1 LSQAEKERVPHKT
14 KRIRQHEVNGSMDK
28 ILSMRIFSR
37 VVESGSFSAVAEHM
51 NCSTGSVSRA
61 VSSLEDQL
69 HARLLQRTTRKVSL
83 TEPGERY
90 YQKCKKILADLEDA
104 EAEAGDA
111 RTSAR
116 GTLRIHCVTD
126 LGLAQLTHS
135 ILEYRKRFPSVAVQL
150 KFLPRMANL
159 LEDEVDVSIVAAP
172 TLPDSRNVC
181 KLIGHC
187 ERVLVASPAF
197 LQTHRIETASDLDEH
212 ALTPMPF
219 RIEPNGHPVKLSL
232 VKPLGQQMGQ
242 EGAGQFAINDTEAI
256 RIATLAGAGVAALP
270 VHCVIDDI
278 RNGRLLQLF
287 PESRLQ
293 NTSVFAVYSSRHHID
308 AKIKTFIDFM
318 TSHLKEALD
327 TRLLNEHPH
336 QPFSRI
342 ARVMENA

>member
-1 LSQAEKERVPHKT
+1 
-14 KRIRQHEVNGSMDK
+14 MDK

-61 VSSLEDQL
+61 VSTLEGQL
-69 HARLLQRTTRKVSL
+69 QARLLQRTTRKVSL

-90 YQKCKKILADLEDA
+90 YQKCKKILADLEEA

-111 RTSAR
+111 HTCAR
-116 GTLRIHCVTD
+116 GTLRIHCVTE

-135 ILEYRKRFPSVAVQL
+135 VLEYRKRFPAVAVQL

-159 LEDEVDVSIVAAP
+159 LEDEVDVSIVSAP

-197 LQTHRIETASDLDEH
+197 LQTHAIESASDLDEH

-219 RIEPNGHPVKLSL
+219 RVEPNDHHVKLSL
-232 VKPLGQQMGQ
+232 VKPAAQSTAP
-242 EGAGQFAINDTEAI
+242 EGSGQFAINDTEAI
-256 RIATLAGAGVAALP
+256 RIAALAGAGVAALP

-278 RNGRLLQLF
+278 RAGRLLQLF

-318 TSHLKEALD
+318 TSHLKAVLD
-327 TRLLNEHPH
+327 ARLLSEQA
-336 QPFSRI
+336 QPGLNRL

>member
-1 LSQAEKERVPHKT
+1 
-14 KRIRQHEVNGSMDK
+14 MDK

-69 HARLLQRTTRKVSL
+69 QARLLQRTTRKVSL

-90 YQKCKKILADLEDA
+90 YQKCKRILADLE
-104 EAEAGDA
+104 EAESEAGNAHTCA
-111 RTSAR
+111 RD
-116 GTLRIHCVTD
+116 TLRVHCVTD
-126 LGLAQLTHS
+126 LGLAQLTRS
-135 ILEYRKRFPSVAVQL
+135 IIEYRKRFPAVSVQL

-159 LEDEVDVSIVAAP
+159 LEDEVDVSIVSAP

-181 KLIGHC
+181 KLIGQC

-197 LQTHRIETASDLDEH
+197 LQTHPVEHAGDLDQH
-212 ALTPMPF
+212 ALTALPF
-219 RIEPNGHPVKLSL
+219 RVAPGEHHVKLSL
-232 VKPLGQQMGQ
+232 VKSAGP
-242 EGAGQFAINDTEAI
+242 GAEAGGQFTINDIEAT
-256 RIATLAGAGVAALP
+256 RMATLAGAGIAALP

-278 RNGRLLQLF
+278 RSGRLVQLF

-318 TSHLKEALD
+318 TSHLREALD
-327 TRLLNEHPH
+327 TRVVNEHSQH
-336 QPFSRI
+336 TFNRQ
-342 ARVMENA
+342 ALAVENA

>member
-1 LSQAEKERVPHKT
+1 
-14 KRIRQHEVNGSMDK
+14 MDK

-61 VSSLEDQL
+61 VSSLEDHLQ
-69 HARLLQRTTRKVSL
+69 ARLLQRTTRKISL

-111 RTSAR
+111 HTCAR

-135 ILEYRKRFPSVAVQL
+135 IMEYRKRFPAVSVQL

-159 LEDEVDVSIVAAP
+159 LEDEVDVSIVSAP

-197 LQTHRIETASDLDEH
+197 LQTHRIESASDLDEH
-212 ALTPMPF
+212 ALTPVPF
-219 RIEPNGHPVKLSL
+219 RVEPSDHHVKLSL
-232 VKPLGQQMGQ
+232 VKSTSHDA
-242 EGAGQFAINDTEAI
+242 AGQFVINDTEAT
-256 RIATLAGAGVAALP
+256 RIAALAGAGVAALP
-270 VHCVIDDI
+270 VHCVIGDI
-278 RNGRLLQLF
+278 RDGRLVRLF

-293 NTSVFAVYSSRHHID
+293 NTGVFAVYSSRHHVD
-308 AKIKTFIDFM
+308 AKIKTFIDFL
-318 TSHLKEALD
+318 TSHLRAALD
-327 TRLLNEHPH
+327 SRLLNE
-336 QPFSRI
+336 QSEQTSDRL
-342 ARVMENA
+342 ARVVENA

>member
-1 LSQAEKERVPHKT
+1 
-14 KRIRQHEVNGSMDK
+14 
-28 ILSMRIFSR
+28 
-37 VVESGSFSAVAEHM
+37 
-51 NCSTGSVSRA
+51 
-61 VSSLEDQL
+61 
-69 HARLLQRTTRKVSL
+69 
-83 TEPGERY
+83 
-90 YQKCKKILADLEDA
+90 
-104 EAEAGDA
+104 
-111 RTSAR
+111 
-116 GTLRIHCVTD
+116 
-126 LGLAQLTHS
+126 
-135 ILEYRKRFPSVAVQL
+135 
-150 KFLPRMANL
+150 MANL

-181 KLIGHC
+181 KLIGHS

-219 RIEPNGHPVKLSL
+219 RVEPNGHPVKLSL
-232 VKPLGQQMGQ
+232 VKPAGQSTGQ

-318 TSHLKEALD
+318 TSHLREALD
-327 TRLLNEHPH
+327 ARLLNEHQH
-336 QPFSRI
+336 QTFSRV

>member
-1 LSQAEKERVPHKT
+1 
-14 KRIRQHEVNGSMDK
+14 MDK

-51 NCSTGSVSRA
+51 SCSTGSVSRA

-69 HARLLQRTTRKVSL
+69 CTRLLQRTTRKISL

-90 YQKCKKILADLEDA
+90 YQKCKKILADLEEA

-111 RTSAR
+111 HTCAR
-116 GTLRIHCVTD
+116 GTLRIHCVTE

-135 ILEYRKRFPSVAVQL
+135 VMEYRKRFPAVAVQL

-159 LEDEVDVSIVAAP
+159 FEDEVDVSIVSAP
-172 TLPDSRNVC
+172 ALPDSGNVC

-187 ERVLVASPAF
+187 ERVLIASPGF
-197 LQTHRIETASDLDEH
+197 LQTHRIDAASDVDEH
-212 ALTPMPF
+212 ALTPVAF
-219 RIEPNGHPVKLSL
+219 RIPPNEQTVKLSL
-232 VKPLGQQMGQ
+232 VKPADQPGSPDS
-242 EGAGQFAINDTEAI
+242 ASQFSINDIEAI
-256 RIATLAGAGVAALP
+256 RIAALAGAGVAALP
-270 VHCVIDDI
+270 VHCVSDDI
-278 RNGRLLQLF
+278 RDGRLVQLF

-293 NTSVFAVYSSRHHID
+293 NTRVFAVYSSRHHID

-318 TSHLKEALD
+318 TSHLRAVLD
-327 TRLLNEHPH
+327 AQLVSAYP
-336 QPFSRI
+336 QPTFNRV

>member
-1 LSQAEKERVPHKT
+1 
-14 KRIRQHEVNGSMDK
+14 MDK

-51 NCSTGSVSRA
+51 SCSTGSVSRA

-69 HARLLQRTTRKVSL
+69 QARLLQRTTRKLSL

-90 YQKCKKILADLEDA
+90 YQKVKKILADLEEA
-104 EAEAGDA
+104 ESEAGDA
-111 RTSAR
+111 HTFAR
-116 GTLRIHCVTD
+116 GTLRIHCVTE

-135 ILEYRKRFPSVAVQL
+135 VMEYHKRFPAVAVQL

-159 LEDEVDVSIVAAP
+159 LEDEVDVSIVSAP

-187 ERVLVASPAF
+187 ERALVASPAF
-197 LQTHRIETASDLDEH
+197 LHTHQIETVSDLDEH
-212 ALTPMPF
+212 ALTPVAF
-219 RIEPNGHPVKLSL
+219 RVSPNEHPVKLSL
-232 VKPLGQQMGQ
+232 VKPASQPVSPDGV
-242 EGAGQFAINDTEAI
+242 GQFAINDTEAI
-256 RIATLAGAGVAALP
+256 RIATVAGAGVAALP
-270 VHCVIDDI
+270 VHCVSDDI
-278 RNGRLLQLF
+278 RTGKLVQLF

-293 NTSVFAVYSSRHHID
+293 NTSVFAVYSSRHHVD

-318 TSHLKEALD
+318 TSHLREVLD
-327 TRLLNEHPH
+327 KRLLNEHP
-336 QPFSRI
+336 QQSFNRV